1 MENVIFN
8 NGTNLL
14 FDVGKIENFNINVA
28 DVEDSNYY
36 SRISNE
42 EILLNELIYLSLIK
56 GGILNLNDQISYY
69 STYYVTGD
77 YILTIAK
84 KYDQYGISY
93 VQEYHFK
100 VYLTVLS
107 VTFSQN

>member
-8 NGTNLL
+8 NETNLL

-42 EILLNELIYLSLIK
+42 EILLNELIYLSLVK

-84 KYDQYGISY
+84 KYD
-93 VQEYHFK
+93 
-100 VYLTVLS
+100 
-107 VTFSQN
+107 